1 MFGMPMLDREE
12 QLIILFA
19 LLHCGGKGSHD
30 RIIDFILENHLMQP
44 RPGDDEIRSNGAK
57 AIVND
62 LERARQDL
70 KECGSLSMP
79 QHGVWAIT
87 AVGRARI
94 TKLVSDVS
102 TNRGRFD
109 KALADGEFVRI
120 GKAFLD
126 ASENFAKGIR
136 L

>member
-1 MFGMPMLDREE
+1 
-12 QLIILFA
+12 
-19 LLHCGGKGSHD
+19 
-30 RIIDFILENHLMQP
+30 LENQLMQP
-44 RPGDDEIRSNGAK
+44 RPCDDEIRTSGAK

-62 LERARQDL
+62 LEYARQDL
-70 KECGSLSMP
+70 KARGLLSMP

-87 AVGRARI
+87 EEGRALI
-94 TKLVSDVS
+94 TKFVSDVS
-102 TNRGRFD
+102 TDRGRWD
-109 KALADGEFVRI
+109 KALVDGQFVRI